1 MTNVIVTVT
10 VLLSGRTVLQV
21 LCKDSN
27 SEFVMLILAVMFGS
41 YCIVGG
47 LGTTFYISY
56 FNTALT
62 FASISAYILSTN
74 FFPSDENASI
84 SSRRAIYD
92 AVSCLVGPEGNYE
105 RSFLTFRSRSGMI
118 FAVVILLMATA
129 LNFCDQA
136 NWQSRIAA
144 KPSQGVVGR

>member
-1 MTNVIVTVT
+1 MTNVIISMS
-10 VLLSGRTVLQV
+10 VLLSGRAVIQV

-27 SEFVMLILAVMFGS
+27 SEFVMLILAVLFGS

-62 FASISAYILSTN
+62 FASISVYILSTS
-74 FFPSDENASI
+74 FFPSDENAAI
-84 SSRRAIYD
+84 SSRRATYD

-105 RSFLTFRSRSGMI
+105 RSFLTFRTRSGMI
-118 FAVVILLMATA
+118 YGVVILFMASA
-129 LNFCDQA
+129 LSFCDQA

-144 KPSQGVVGR
+144 KPSQGVIGR